1 MRKLLLASA
10 AIVGATG
17 GVAFAQSSSPPMNPN
32 QGQMAAP
39 WAAGGYTT
47 NNNNNTAAAASKGAI
62 MTPTPGTVV
71 IRLNGKVDTA
81 VTASWGTG
89 DNVLGAKL
97 NPIGFNAFMR
107 LYPGVDGMATNGMR
121 YGAAIELRENFA
133 AANTTGNVAPG
144 VNTQATA
151 VSASGYN
158 NSQTVYVRRAYV
170 YVASD
175 KAGLV
180 RFGTT
185 DGLIGLFDGGT
196 TTSQL
201 WDYGI
206 GQFNGGEAQVAG
218 ATAGSAIPFV
228 WLSGAGAEYDNSKVV
243 YMTPQF
249 AGFDIGV
256 QYAPNMANSNGGFC
270 NAAGATCI
278 NQSAGADPTRWINQV
293 AAGVRYQGKFGG
305 VAVKAFGVYET
316 AGKESIAGGG
326 YAANGVLG
334 NVASGGVIS
343 APKGGGA
350 AVGSALV
357 AGTGQLGAGAAGLK
371 YDNLSFFNAGAA
383 VTFSG
388 LTFAANYIGG
398 ALNGQLAMRPSGGA
412 PENAVLVGMTY
423 ANGPWTLGLESGI
436 VDSQGDAR
444 LTKISQRHEWE
455 IALGGTYVLAPGVGL
470 VAEYIH
476 TERHQ
481 GNFNFVTGA
490 AGAGTRDAH
499 AQTLLFA
506 TVVNW

>member
-17 GVAFAQSSSPPMNPN
+17 GVAFAQAPS
-32 QGQMAAP
+32 QGQLAAP
-39 WAAGGYTT
+39 WAAGGYST
-47 NNNNNTAAAASKGAI
+47 NNNNNTAAAAIKGAFV
-62 MTPTPGTVV
+62 TPTPGTVV
-71 IRLNGKVDTA
+71 IRLNGRVDTA

-89 DNVLGAKL
+89 DTVLGAKL
-97 NPIGFNAFMR
+97 NPIGFNAYMR

-121 YGAAIELRENFA
+121 YGAGIELRENFA
-133 AANTTGNVAPG
+133 AANTNGNVGPG
-144 VNTQATA
+144 ANTQATA
-151 VSASGYN
+151 ISASGYN

-170 YVASD
+170 YLASD

-185 DGLIGLFDGGT
+185 DGLISLFDGGA

-201 WDYGI
+201 WDFGI
-206 GQFNGGEAQVAG
+206 GQFNGGEAQAAG

-228 WLSGAGAEYDNSKVV
+228 WLSLAGAEYDNSKVV

-270 NAAGATCI
+270 NAAGATCV

-305 VAVKAFGVYET
+305 VAVKTYAVYET
-316 AGKESIAGGG
+316 AGKESIRGGG
-326 YAANGVLG
+326 LAANG
-334 NVASGGVIS
+334 N
-343 APKGGGA
+343 
-350 AVGSALV
+350 LV
-357 AGTGQLGAGAAGLK
+357 SQLGAGAAGLK
-371 YDNLSFFNAGAA
+371 YDNLSFVSAGAA
-383 VTFSG
+383 LTYSG
-388 LTFAANYIGG
+388 FTLAANYIGG
-398 ALNGQLAMRPSGGA
+398 ALNGQLAMRPTGGA
-412 PENAVLVGMTY
+412 PENAVVVGMTY

-455 IALGGTYVLAPGVGL
+455 IALGGTYALAPGVGL

-481 GNFNFVTGA
+481 GNFNFVTGGVG
-490 AGAGTRDAH
+490 GATRDAH

>member
-17 GVAFAQSSSPPMNPN
+17 GVAFAQSSSPPVHPN
-32 QGQMAAP
+32 QGQMVAP

-47 NNNNNTAAAASKGAI
+47 NNNNNVAAAATKGAI
-62 MTPTPGTVV
+62 ANPTPGTVV
-71 IRLNGKVDTA
+71 IHLNGRLDTA
-81 VTASWGTG
+81 ITASWGSG
-89 DNVLGAKL
+89 DNVPGAKL
-97 NPIGFNAFMR
+97 NPIGLNAYMR
-107 LYPGVDGMATNGMR
+107 LYPGVDGMATNGLR
-121 YGAAIELRENFA
+121 YGAGVELRENFA
-133 AANTTGNVAPG
+133 AANTTGNVGPFG
-144 VNTQATA
+144 DTQAA
-151 VSASGYN
+151 AASASAYN
-158 NSQTVYVRRAYV
+158 NSQTVYVRRAFV
-170 YVASD
+170 YLASD

-180 RFGTT
+180 RMGTT
-185 DGLIGLFDGGT
+185 DGLISLFDGAV
-196 TTSQL
+196 TTSQT

-206 GQFNGGEAQVAG
+206 GTFNGGEAQSAG

-228 WLSGAGAEYDNSKVV
+228 WLALAGAEYDNSKIV

-256 QYAPNMANSNGGFC
+256 QYAPNMANSNGGYC

-278 NQSAGADPTRWINQV
+278 NQSAGTDPTRWINQV

-326 YAANGVLG
+326 YAANGNLK
-334 NVASGGVIS
+334 S
-343 APKGGGA
+343 
-350 AVGSALV
+350 
-357 AGTGQLGAGAAGLK
+357 QLGAGLTGLK

-383 VTFSG
+383 VTVSG
-388 LTFAANYIGG
+388 FTLAANYIGG

-412 PENAVLVGMTY
+412 PENAVLVGLTY
-423 ANGPWTLGLESGI
+423 ANGPWTLGVESGI

-455 IALGGTYVLAPGVGL
+455 MAFGGTYVLAPGLGL

-481 GNFNFVTGA
+481 GNFNFVTGV